1 MATLEAYL
9 NTDELAA
16 LIQRAKLEDV
26 GPSGLDV
33 TSRLFVPGERTGEA
47 RMTAREPGTVSGLAL
62 LPAVASAYDAKLAV
76 TMEAADGGRIA
87 AGQTVARLA
96 GPIRSLLAVE
106 RVALNFVSHLSGVAT
121 LTARYVAA
129 TQGTSAR
136 ICDTRKTLPGLR
148 SVQKYAVA
156 CGGGTT
162 HRMGLHDAMLIKDN
176 HLAGVE
182 LDRLTD
188 ALRDAIARA
197 RTMHPQ
203 LKFAEVEVDTLEQLE
218 RVLPCGADMVLLDNM
233 PVDELRQAVALRDRE
248 APGVLLEASGG
259 VTLQTVASIAQ
270 TGVDRISVGALTHSA
285 PALDFGLDV

>member
-76 TMEAADGGRIA
+76 TIEAADGGRIA